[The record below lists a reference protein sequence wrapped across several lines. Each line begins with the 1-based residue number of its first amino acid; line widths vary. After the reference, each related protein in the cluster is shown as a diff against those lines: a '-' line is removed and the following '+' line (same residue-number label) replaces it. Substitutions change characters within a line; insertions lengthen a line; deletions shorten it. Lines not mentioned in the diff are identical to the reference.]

1 MAASKDELLFV
12 TAANNLEVL
21 EKRLLASPCL
31 CQGGWPIVLGWNQKS
46 AAQLFNAVLDSRPA
60 QSWVIWVHQDVFL
73 PEGWDQVFLEE
84 LNNLSRQSAGVEAS
98 KLGVV
103 GVYGVAGSGEQATR
117 AGYVMD
123 RGHWLCETMSLPCRV
138 DSLDELLFAVPSKSM
153 LRLDADLLFDF
164 YATDL
169 VLQGQSYGLESY
181 VVKAPC
187 EHWADTPQRFP
198 ISESLVQRILRS
210 AEVFECKWEKRLPV
224 VTPCFNITRKG
235 AVRELATSFLSSS

>member
-1 MAASKDELLFV
+1 MAASKDELLFI

-46 AAQLFNAVLDSRPA
+46 AAQLFNAVLDSRPQ
-60 QSWVIWVHQDVFL
+60 QSWVVWVHQDVFL
-73 PEGWDQVFLEE
+73 PEGWDQTFLEE
-84 LNNLSRQSAGVEAS
+84 LNKLTSVGAGPEPS
-98 KLGVV
+98 NLGVV
-103 GVYGVAGSGEQATR
+103 GVYGVSGSGEQAAR

-123 RGHWLCETMSLPCRV
+123 RGHWLCEATSLPCRV
-138 DSLDELLFAVPSKSM
+138 DSLDELLFAVPGAST
-153 LRLDADLLFDF
+153 LRLDANLEFDF

-187 EHWADTPQRFP
+187 EHWADTPQRLP

-210 AEVFECKWEKRLPV
+210 AEVFESKWEKRLPV
-224 VTPCFNITRKG
+224 VTPCFSIAHKG
-235 AVRELATSFLSSS
+235 AVRELATSFSSPS